1 MILAPKGS
9 TPIVSGI
16 AVPLQND
23 NQGAVGVKW
32 MAAPGSYMDD
42 VTINT
47 SRTKT
52 GTELLYG
59 LWIADGGAGTFKG
72 IWTPSES
79 ATAGLI
85 VTDTSTPGAMYQ
97 MSIEHHRKV
106 EIVLRNVSNWTFNTI
121 QTEEVGGDEATASM
135 EMEGCQHLKFVNYFM
150 YHNSG
155 TNTPFQYGI
164 RIRNSSDIVWRG
176 IHNFSGGPFP
186 FDNTLLD
193 MDSGALVAYPEIA
206 ELRVR

>member
-1 MILAPKGS
+1 MAGAGS
-9 TPIVSGI
+9 F
-16 AVPLQND
+16 
-23 NQGAVGVKW
+23 
-32 MAAPGSYMDD
+32 MDD

-52 GTELLYG
+52 GTEQFHG
-59 LWIADGGAGTFKG
+59 LWIADGGGGTFKG

-79 ATAGLI
+79 ATAGLVI
-85 VTDTSTPGAMYQ
+85 TGTSTPGTVYQ
-97 MSIEHHRKV
+97 MSVEHHRKV
-106 EIVLRNVSNWTFNTI
+106 EIVLRNVTNWTFYTM
-121 QTEEVGGDEATASM
+121 QTEEVGGSEATASL
-135 EMEGCQHLKFVNYFM
+135 EMESCEHLKFVNYFM

-164 RIRNSSDIVWRG
+164 RIRNSSDIILRG
-176 IHNFSGGPFP
+176 VHNFSGGPFP

-193 MDSGALVAYPEIA
+193 TDSGALVAYPEIA